1 MARDEQIS
9 IYVTE
14 ELKREIDRLA
24 EADDVSR
31 SEYLFQLLAD
41 AVEREAADDFA
52 QEINAEARIRELIEI
67 ATDEM
72 TQATEEMRDMQA
84 KAGAYAAAN
93 FELMKSDHKDAMRRD
108 ALRTGARRLRQD
120 LDVVADDLDS
130 GGAERASERRESD
143 EDTGSDSSDPFAHRE
158 DR

>member
-130 GGAERASERRESD
+130 GGAERRESD
-143 EDTGSDSSDPFAHRE
+143 EDTSSDSSDPFAHRE